1 MIQIYV
7 MDISKLKEKEYFERA
22 YALSDLRRQQKAD
35 ALNTAAGKACCIG
48 AGLLLSFVLKKWGIF
63 LKDEVLEYN
72 EYGKPY
78 LKKYDHVFFNLSHSG
93 CMVACV
99 VGDVPCGVDI
109 QKVQTCNLKLADRF
123 FAHEE
128 AAHLRQVKDQRE
140 RDILFTSLFS
150 EKESHAKRDGTSAV
164 LVLGQKADKPYYRK
178 ILQIKG
184 DAYVLTVTI

>member
-72 EYGKPY
+72 EYLVIGNVPI
-78 LKKYDHVFFNLSHSG
+78 LIGDTTTNLTNY
-93 CMVACV
+93 V
-99 VGDVPCGVDI
+99 
-109 QKVQTCNLKLADRF
+109 TLAEL
-123 FAHEE
+123 EE
-128 AAHLRQVKDQRE
+128 HAAA
-140 RDILFTSLFS
+140 
-150 EKESHAKRDGTSAV
+150 AKALYAT
-164 LVLGQKADKPYYRK
+164 K
-178 ILQIKG
+178 
-184 DAYVLTVTI
+184 